1 MLGEWVGG
9 NTACLERYAGDA
21 GIKLARLGGGLPHQV
36 TVKDFMLPGEIP
48 RR

>member
-9 NTACLERYAGDA
+9 NTAFLERYAGDA
-21 GIKLARLGGGLPHQV
+21 GIKLARLGGGFPCQV
-36 TVKDFMLPGEIP
+36 TVKGLVLPGEIA